1 MVIEIGN
8 TMHQRSLQAGGLDH
22 IVIGAPAKLNFSLA
36 VLDRRHDGFH
46 EIESLMVPVS
56 LYDRLHMRR
65 LPAGEFSL
73 EIVFAGR
80 LGSESG
86 HSLARDVPDD
96 DSNLV
101 LRAVR
106 LLAQQANVDVGLSIR
121 LEKHIPS
128 GAGLGGGSSDAAS
141 ALFAASKIW
150 NLDWTKDQL
159 AELSAELGSD
169 IPWFFVGSAGLVHG
183 RGEHVTP
190 IDGIPALDV
199 VIACPSEGLSTAK
212 VYAACAPNAQRRGE
226 AASLAMCLQEN
237 SIRHALPLMHNA
249 LQQSARTLAPS
260 VDTLLSDMA
269 KYDALHPLLTGSGS
283 ACFSI
288 CRTAKEASQLAAQLE
303 SAGWSYVFP
312 TRCAARPMDMDSL
325 EQQEFHRA

>member
-1 MVIEIGN
+1 M
-8 TMHQRSLQAGGLDH
+8 M
-22 IVIGAPAKLNFSLA
+22 
-36 VLDRRHDGFH
+36 GFH

-73 EIVFAGR
+73 EVVFAGR

-106 LLAQQANVDVGLSIR
+106 LLAQRANVDVGLSIR

-190 IDGIPALDV
+190 IDGIP
-199 VIACPSEGLSTAK
+199 CT
-212 VYAACAPNAQRRGE
+212 
-226 AASLAMCLQEN
+226 
-237 SIRHALPLMHNA
+237 
-249 LQQSARTLAPS
+249 
-260 VDTLLSDMA
+260 
-269 KYDALHPLLTGSGS
+269 
-283 ACFSI
+283 
-288 CRTAKEASQLAAQLE
+288 
-303 SAGWSYVFP
+303 
-312 TRCAARPMDMDSL
+312 
-325 EQQEFHRA
+325 

>member
-1 MVIEIGN
+1 M
-8 TMHQRSLQAGGLDH
+8 MYQRSPQTGVIDQ
-22 IVIGAPAKLNFSLA
+22 IVIDAPAKLNFSLA

-56 LYDRLHMRR
+56 LYDRLHMQRC
-65 LPAGEFSL
+65 PDGEFSL
-73 EIVFAGR
+73 EVVFAGR
-80 LGSESG
+80 LAGELI
-86 HSLARDVPDD
+86 HSLACDVPDD
-96 DSNLV
+96 DRNLV
-101 LRAVR
+101 LRAAR
-106 LLAQQANVDVGLSIR
+106 LLAERANVKAGLRIR

-169 IPWFFVGSAGLVHG
+169 IPWFFAGSAGLVHG

-199 VIACPSEGLSTAK
+199 VIACPSDGLSTAK
-212 VYAACAPNAQRRGE
+212 VYAACEPDVQRRGE
-226 AASLAMCLQEN
+226 AVSLTTYLQEN
-237 SIRHALPLMHNA
+237 SIRQALPLMHNS
-249 LQQSARTLAPS
+249 LQQPARTLTPS
-260 VDTLLSDMA
+260 VDALLSDMA
-269 KYDALHPLLTGSGS
+269 KYDALHPVLTGSGS

-288 CRTAKEASQLAAQLE
+288 CRTAKEASQLAACLE
-303 SAGWSYVFP
+303 SAGWPYVCP
-312 TRCAARPMDMDSL
+312 TRCAARQMDKACL
-325 EQQEFHRA
+325 E

>member
-22 IVIGAPAKLNFSLA
+22 VVIGAPAKLNFSLA

-56 LYDRLHMRR
+56 LYDRLHMQRC
-65 LPAGEFSL
+65 PDGEFSL
-73 EIVFAGR
+73 EVIFAGR
-80 LGSESG
+80 LAGELS
-86 HSLARDVPDD
+86 HSLACDVPDD
-96 DSNLV
+96 DRNLV
-101 LRAVR
+101 LRAAR
-106 LLAQQANVDVGLSIR
+106 LLAERANVEAGLRIR

-169 IPWFFVGSAGLVHG
+169 IPWFFAGSAGLVHG

-199 VIACPSEGLSTAK
+199 VIACPSDGLSTAK
-212 VYAACAPNAQRRGE
+212 VYAACEPDVQRRGE
-226 AASLAMCLQEN
+226 AVSLTTYLQEN
-237 SIRHALPLMHNA
+237 SIRQALPLMHNS
-249 LQQSARTLAPS
+249 LQQPARTLAPS
-260 VDTLLSDMA
+260 VDALLSDMA
-269 KYDALHPLLTGSGS
+269 KYDALHPVLTGSGS

-288 CRTAKEASQLAAQLE
+288 CRTAKEASQLAACLE
-303 SAGWSYVFP
+303 SAGWPYVCP
-312 TRCAARPMDMDSL
+312 TRCAARQMDKACL
-325 EQQEFHRA
+325 E

>member
-1 MVIEIGN
+1 M
-8 TMHQRSLQAGGLDH
+8 MHQRSLQAG
-22 IVIGAPAKLNFSLA
+22 VIDQIIIDAPAKLNFSLA

-56 LYDRLHMRR
+56 LYDQLHMQR

-73 EIVFAGR
+73 EVIFAGR
-80 LGSESG
+80 LASEQS

-96 DSNLV
+96 DRNLV
-101 LRAVR
+101 LRAAR
-106 LLAQQANVDVGLSIR
+106 LLAERANVEAGLRIR

-169 IPWFFVGSAGLVHG
+169 IPWFFAGGAGLVHG

-199 VIACPSEGLSTAK
+199 VIACPSDGLSTAK
-212 VYAACAPNAQRRGE
+212 VYAACEPDVQRRGE
-226 AASLAMCLQEN
+226 AASLATYLRES
-237 SIRHALPLMHNA
+237 SIRQALPLMHNS
-249 LQQSARTLAPS
+249 LQQPARTLAPS
-260 VDTLLSDMA
+260 VDALLSDMA
-269 KYDALHPLLTGSGS
+269 KYDALHPVLTGSGS

-288 CRTAKEASQLAAQLE
+288 CRTAKEASQLAARLE
-303 SAGWSYVFP
+303 SAGWPYVCP
-312 TRCAARPMDMDSL
+312 TRCAARQMDNDSL
-325 EQQEFHRA
+325 E

>member
-1 MVIEIGN
+1 M
-8 TMHQRSLQAGGLDH
+8 MYQRSPQTGVIDQ
-22 IVIGAPAKLNFSLA
+22 IVIDAPAQLNFSLA

-56 LYDRLHMRR
+56 LYDRLHMQRC
-65 LPAGEFSL
+65 PDGEFSL
-73 EIVFAGR
+73 EVVFAGR
-80 LGSESG
+80 LAGELS
-86 HSLARDVPDD
+86 HSLACDVPDD
-96 DSNLV
+96 DRNLV
-101 LRAVR
+101 LRAAR
-106 LLAQQANVDVGLSIR
+106 LLAERANVEAGLRIR

-169 IPWFFVGSAGLVHG
+169 IPWFFAGSAGLVHG

-199 VIACPSEGLSTAK
+199 VIACPSDGLSTAK
-212 VYAACAPNAQRRGE
+212 VYAACEPDVQRRGE
-226 AASLAMCLQEN
+226 AVSLTTYLQEN
-237 SIRHALPLMHNA
+237 SIRQALPLMHNS
-249 LQQSARTLAPS
+249 LQQPARTLTPS
-260 VDTLLSDMA
+260 VDALLSDMA
-269 KYDALHPLLTGSGS
+269 KYDALHPVLTGSGS

-288 CRTAKEASQLAAQLE
+288 CRTAKEASQLAACLE
-303 SAGWSYVFP
+303 SAGWPYVCP
-312 TRCAARPMDMDSL
+312 TRCAARQMDKACL
-325 EQQEFHRA
+325 E

>member
-1 MVIEIGN
+1 ME
-8 TMHQRSLQAGGLDH
+8 HHKSLQAGPVDEL
-22 IVIGAPAKLNFSLA
+22 VLNAPAKLNLSLA
-36 VLDRRHDGFH
+36 VLDRRQDGFH

-56 LYDRLHMRR
+56 VSDRLHVRR
-65 LPAGEFSL
+65 APAGVFSL
-73 EIVFAGR
+73 EVTFAGKI
-80 LGSESG
+80 GCEKG
-86 HSLARDVPDD
+86 QSLARDVPDD

-106 LLAQQANVDVGLSIR
+106 LLAQRANVDVGLSIR

-288 CRTAKEASQLAAQLE
+288 CRTAKEASQLAACLE
-303 SAGWSYVFP
+303 SAGWPYVCP

>member
-1 MVIEIGN
+1 M
-8 TMHQRSLQAGGLDH
+8 MHQRSLQAG
-22 IVIGAPAKLNFSLA
+22 VIDQIIIDAPAKLNFSLA

-56 LYDRLHMRR
+56 LYDQLHMQR

-73 EIVFAGR
+73 EVIFAGR
-80 LGSESG
+80 LASEQS

-96 DSNLV
+96 DRNLV
-101 LRAVR
+101 LRAAR
-106 LLAQQANVDVGLSIR
+106 LLAERANVEAGLRIR

-169 IPWFFVGSAGLVHG
+169 IPWFFAGGAGLVHG

-199 VIACPSEGLSTAK
+199 VIACPSDGLSTAK
-212 VYAACAPNAQRRGE
+212 VYAA
-226 AASLAMCLQEN
+226 
-237 SIRHALPLMHNA
+237 
-249 LQQSARTLAPS
+249 
-260 VDTLLSDMA
+260 
-269 KYDALHPLLTGSGS
+269 
-283 ACFSI
+283 
-288 CRTAKEASQLAAQLE
+288 
-303 SAGWSYVFP
+303 
-312 TRCAARPMDMDSL
+312 
-325 EQQEFHRA
+325 